1 MKGVECVMK
10 NDAAGSGPLDI
21 AVERVGTATVLS
33 VRGDLDLRTTPDL
46 IVSIDAAVAEATPSA
61 LIIDLTKVS
70 FLAAVSMTVLIDAH
84 LRVQGVSKFAV
95 VADGPTTSRPLILMG
110 LNETFALHADLA
122 DALTSLTP

>member
-1 MKGVECVMK
+1 MT
-10 NDAAGSGPLDI
+10 NDAAGSGPLGI

-61 LIIDLTKVS
+61 LIIDLTKVA

-84 LRVQGVSKFAV
+84 RRVQGVSKFAV

>member
-1 MKGVECVMK
+1 MT
-10 NDAAGSGPLDI
+10 NDAAGSGPLGI

-84 LRVQGVSKFAV
+84 RRVQGVSKFAV
-95 VADGPTTSRPLILMG
+95 VANGPTTSRPLILMG

>member
-1 MKGVECVMK
+1 MT
-10 NDAAGSGPLDI
+10 NDAAGSGPLGI

-61 LIIDLTKVS
+61 LIIDLTKVA

-84 LRVQGVSKFAV
+84 RRVQGVSKFAV
-95 VADGPTTSRPLILMG
+95 VANGPTTSRPLILMG

>member
-1 MKGVECVMK
+1 MT
-10 NDAAGSGPLDI
+10 NDAAGSGPLGI

-46 IVSIDAAVAEATPSA
+46 VVSIDAAVAEATPSA
-61 LIIDLTKVS
+61 LIIDLTKVA

-84 LRVQGVSKFAV
+84 RRVQGVSKFAV
-95 VADGPTTSRPLILMG
+95 VANGPTTSRPLILMG

>member
-1 MKGVECVMK
+1 MT
-10 NDAAGSGPLDI
+10 NDAAGSGPLGI

-61 LIIDLTKVS
+61 LIIDLTKVA

-84 LRVQGVSKFAV
+84 RRVQGVSKFAV
-95 VADGPTTSRPLILMG
+95 VANGPTTSRPLILTG

>member
-1 MKGVECVMK
+1 MT
-10 NDAAGSGPLDI
+10 NDAAGSGPLGI

-61 LIIDLTKVS
+61 LIIDLTKVA

-84 LRVQGVSKFAV
+84 RRVQGVSKFAV
-95 VADGPTTSRPLILMG
+95 VANGPTTSRPLILMG
-110 LNETFALHADLA
+110 LNETFPLHADLA

>member
-1 MKGVECVMK
+1 MK
-10 NDAAGSGPLDI
+10 NDAVGSGPLGI

-61 LIIDLTKVS
+61 LIIDLTKVA

-84 LRVQGVSKFAV
+84 RRVQGVSKFAV
-95 VADGPTTSRPLILMG
+95 VANGPTTSRPLILMG